1 MQLLVF
7 LLKRL
12 GWMLITVWVVFTLS
26 FFLMRAIPGGPLN
39 GERVLSE
46 SVRAQLEQRY
56 QEKPGLSG
64 LFCFRSKIA
73 S

>member
-1 MQLLVF
+1 MQVLVF
-7 LLKRL
+7 LLKRF

-46 SVRAQLEQRY
+46 SVRAQLEQRHNLDDPLY
-56 QEKPGLSG
+56 VQYTTHLWNTM
-64 LFCFRSKIA
+64 
-73 S
+73 